1 MKIAAYIKG
10 CYQVGVDLWQ
20 DYAKTYIF
28 DDTVTIA
35 QILKT
40 TKQKDICDCNLSMV
54 VEDQSKPVLKF
65 KVIDKL
71 TGKEADIKAIA
82 ETEEWAMLLM
92 HIEMVVFDSCSK
104 ALADKR
110 EEFWIRRA
118 LHFNHRLTNRTHGNL
133 ILSLWGAD
141 HFLFG
146 QFFPVQE
153 VPVEKLLEFWIR
165 SWDEY
170 RATEKSTNAW
180 GLEVLATEQGA
191 IDQLNDMVRKLPGR
205 YPLFNRREVKV

>member
-1 MKIAAYIKG
+1 MGRTKKPKRCACKG
-10 CYQVGVDLWQ
+10 TPNCGGVQTQANAFRRWYLTD
-20 DYAKTYIF
+20 
-28 DDTVTIA
+28 
-35 QILKT
+35 
-40 TKQKDICDCNLSMV
+40 V
-54 VEDQSKPVLKF
+54 VSR
-65 KVIDKL
+65 
-71 TGKEADIKAIA
+71 EA
-82 ETEEWAMLLM
+82 E
-92 HIEMVVFDSCSK
+92 IEMVVFDSCSK